1 MPKNGTPWLAQ
12 TVQLFKTALK
22 NFDDG
27 PDQTIDLQVGKTVW
41 HNVAPKMRTELWLSI
56 LHRKGIG
63 SKAAKR
69 FREYLGKVGTRLGR
83 SKTKATRERLGQAG
97 CFVQDTHLLLLIA
110 AAAHSRGCC

>member
-1 MPKNGTPWLAQ
+1 MPKDGTPWLAQ
-12 TVQLFKTALK
+12 TVQLFKNALK
-22 NFDDG
+22 NFDEG

-83 SKTKATRERLGQAG
+83 SLTKATSDGPAKAG
-97 CFVQDTHLLLLIA
+97 
-110 AAAHSRGCC
+110 

>member
-1 MPKNGTPWLAQ
+1 MPKNGTPWLAH

-22 NFDDG
+22 NFDET
-27 PDQTIDLQVGKTVW
+27 PDQTIDLQCGKTVW

-63 SKAAKR
+63 SKASKR

-83 SKTKATRERLGQAG
+83 PLMKAAG
-97 CFVQDTHLLLLIA
+97 ENSSQHGLHMNLDAHTSLFIA
-110 AAAHSRGCC
+110 AAAH